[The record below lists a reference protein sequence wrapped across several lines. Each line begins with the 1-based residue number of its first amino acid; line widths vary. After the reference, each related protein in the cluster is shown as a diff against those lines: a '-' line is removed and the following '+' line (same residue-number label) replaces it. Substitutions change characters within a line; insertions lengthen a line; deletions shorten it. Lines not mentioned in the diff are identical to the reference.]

1 MANKRKTIPDK
12 LKEGK
17 STITNSPVKPDNR
30 PNVTT
35 TVQPT
40 AVVTPATDH
49 LKVERIPE
57 VYTYIKTPNIVE
69 EENLWELIRT
79 RTIHFDNYL
88 KFINEIMAYQPSNFR
103 SYTNG
108 KEIGEGWEPKNNSN
122 NSDTWDII
130 KESNIS
136 AHNENGKKEVD
147 PIKIPQIPFY
157 SSQAYY
163 ILQYA
168 TEKYVRVITDS
179 EDKSFDPN
187 PVTSLNYSPY
197 YKLVDT
203 KIATLSEDGALKR
216 RTHPVLI
223 ELIWNY
229 WQEEGGL
236 AQTMNAISRKFQ
248 NIRAGLSDNLSLLD
262 LDPLRPLSNILW
274 GYIQNTQNRLSI
286 PRRAYEYEHHYGISI
301 IGKAIPNF
309 NPAESRSGFIYAF
322 HNLLHKTALFFRD
335 HDDLNRRADAFSVLN
350 ALKEVNLLLAEGA
363 HNQFGDLPTTAK
375 VEMLMEQWI
384 LSRPEVREFLGGKM
398 MIPHN
403 EPWMERVDAM
413 KTLQGWDKTSVKYYN
428 DLARFGEQ
436 LLLGIRYTLWNSI
449 NDSAVAATWANIWRN
464 EIQGYI
470 HCYQVVTGLDMS
482 VDATEFTKKEFA
494 FKPALLIQK
503 KLAKS
508 LN

>member
-1 MANKRKTIPDK
+1 MAKNDDSPTDGTTDSGKTPQTASGERK
-12 LKEGK
+12 LKDIQHINIA
-17 STITNSPVKPDNR
+17 TSPAER
-30 PNVTT
+30 
-35 TVQPT
+35 
-40 AVVTPATDH
+40 
-49 LKVERIPE
+49 LRIERIPE
-57 VYTYIKTPNIVE
+57 VYEYKKTPNIVQE
-69 EENLWELIRT
+69 EKLWELIRT
-79 RTIHFDNYL
+79 RTIHFDHYL
-88 KFINEIMAYQPSNFR
+88 KFINEIMAYQSGNFR

-108 KEIGEGWEPKNNSN
+108 TEVRDKWEPKENPNNSDN
-122 NSDTWDII
+122 IISDTWDII
-130 KESNIS
+130 KESDI
-136 AHNENGKKEVD
+136 KVD

-163 ILQYA
+163 ILHYA
-168 TEKYVRVITDS
+168 TEKYVRAITDS
-179 EDKSFDPN
+179 KDDTYDPN
-187 PVTSLNYSPY
+187 PIFSLKNSPY
-197 YKLVDT
+197 YTLVDK
-203 KIATLSEDGALKR
+203 KIGTLAKEDQDQDQEEGALARK
-216 RTHPVLI
+216 THPVLI
-223 ELIWNY
+223 ELIWSY

-248 NIRAGLSDNLSLLD
+248 NIRAGLSDTLSQLD

-274 GYIQNTQNRLSI
+274 GYIQNTHNRLSI

-384 LSRPEVREFLGGKM
+384 LSRPEVREFLGGKT

-413 KTLQGWDKTSVKYYN
+413 KNLQGWDKTSVKYYN

-436 LLLGIRYTLWNSI
+436 LLLGIRNTLWNSI
-449 NDSAVAATWANIWRN
+449 NESAVAATWANDWRN

-482 VDATEFTKKEFA
+482 ADAPEFTKKEFA
-494 FKPALLIQK
+494 VKPALLIQK
-503 KLAKS
+503 KLVKS